1 MLPNQ
6 LKSRKSPIFRH
17 DPRFYA
23 LMNFSV
29 PSADRF
35 FLSSKV
41 TTYNPGR
48 KLKGG
53 GSLRCLHPT
62 FDMFLMLKNE
72 NTSREALG
80 IYVETLLLLD
90 FMTKIA
96 PAKPFFFQEITFFD
110 IVDCHL

>member
-1 MLPNQ
+1 
-6 LKSRKSPIFRH
+6 
-17 DPRFYA
+17 
-23 LMNFSV
+23 
-29 PSADRF
+29 
-35 FLSSKV
+35 
-41 TTYNPGR
+41 
-48 KLKGG
+48 
-53 GSLRCLHPT
+53 
-62 FDMFLMLKNE
+62 MFLMLKNE

>member
-1 MLPNQ
+1 MGERKDWGAADCNDNSIKIPQAKVDVCKTHMLPNQ
-6 LKSRKSPIFRH
+6 PKSRKSPTFRH

-53 GSLRCLHPT
+53 GL
-62 FDMFLMLKNE
+62 
-72 NTSREALG
+72 
-80 IYVETLLLLD
+80 
-90 FMTKIA
+90 
-96 PAKPFFFQEITFFD
+96 
-110 IVDCHL
+110 